1 MKDFQLL
8 CMLAGLP
15 GENTLNVCALLTC
28 KTATFQHRQEE
39 PKEEGFLGLG
49 VSPEDQGPG
58 GLQSRC
64 LFPPSS
70 STVG

>member
-1 MKDFQLL
+1 
-8 CMLAGLP
+8 MLAGLP
-15 GENTLNVCALLTC
+15 GENTLNVCALFTC
-28 KTATFQHRQEE
+28 KTVTFQHSQEE
-39 PKEEGFLGLG
+39 PKEEGFPGLG
-49 VSPEDQGPG
+49 ISPEDQGPG